1 MDFGSDYINEFY
13 FNATFIKLMIEV
25 KNIVKKFGDQTVL
38 KGISTR
44 FEAGMTNLII
54 GQSGSGKTVFLK
66 TLLGIH
72 SPDGGTISFDG
83 RIYSE
88 LSNDEKRALRTEIGM
103 VFQGSALFDSMTV
116 EENVGFPLKMFTKKT
131 PKEIKERV
139 DFVIDRVNLTNAHYK
154 RPSEISGGMQKR
166 VAIARAIVN
175 NPKYLFCDEPN
186 SGLDPKTAIVI
197 DNLIQEITQEYNI
210 TTVIN
215 THDMNSVMEIGEKIV
230 FLKNG
235 LLEWEGSNKEIFKTD
250 NEAVTD
256 FVYSSELFKRVR
268 KMYLEDDVK

>member
-1 MDFGSDYINEFY
+1 
-13 FNATFIKLMIEV
+13 MIEV
-25 KNIVKKFGDQTVL
+25 KNIVKKFGEQTVL
-38 KGISTR
+38 KGITANFKPGQTS
-44 FEAGMTNLII
+44 LII

-66 TLLGIH
+66 SLLGIH
-72 SPDGGTISFDG
+72 TPESGTISFDG
-83 RIYSE
+83 RVYSE
-88 LSNDEKRALRTEIGM
+88 LSNDEKRELRTEIGM

-116 EENVGFPLKMFTKKT
+116 EENIGFPLKMFSYKT

-139 DFVIDRVNLTNAHYK
+139 DFVINRVQLINANNK

-175 NPKYLFCDEPN
+175 HPKYLFCDEPN

-197 DNLIQEITQEYNI
+197 DNLIREITEEYNI

-215 THDMNSVMEIGEKIV
+215 THDMNSVMEIGQKIV

-268 KMYLEDDVK
+268 KMYLEDDVT